1 MRVMPAG
8 LPNHDPHHDPH
19 HDPQRF
25 SNTVSY
31 LGLNAGHAGLHSP
44 PACGKCQKMEYDSF
58 GSRVGD
64 HDPHHPHFGLSA
76 DHDSEKRAGDVRV
89 MVRVMRVMTRT

>member
-1 MRVMPAG
+1 
-8 LPNHDPHHDPH
+8 
-19 HDPQRF
+19 
-25 SNTVSY
+25 
-31 LGLNAGHAGLHSP
+31 
-44 PACGKCQKMEYDSF
+44 MEYDSF